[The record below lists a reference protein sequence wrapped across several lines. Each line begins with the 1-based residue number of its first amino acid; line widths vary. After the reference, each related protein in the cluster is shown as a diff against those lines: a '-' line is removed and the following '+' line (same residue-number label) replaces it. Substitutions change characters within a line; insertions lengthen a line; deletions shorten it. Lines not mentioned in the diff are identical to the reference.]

1 MDHYKQNIFA
11 SKSHLTKSNTRKF
24 YDNINDKN
32 LQRFTPIIGQM

>member
-11 SKSHLTKSNTRKF
+11 MKFESTKSNTRKF

-32 LQRFTPIIGQM
+32 LQRLSSIIGQM